1 MTEGRM
7 HNNIKQAVD
16 HCLSGVQADP
26 FLMQRVLRGEKTT
39 VKKKL
44 TVAVVFVTI
53 MSLITVVAIAV
64 GIYEWIKPRMDQAA
78 DILIGT
84 DWKMED
90 KMKLIDLMI
99 DSGVISADNE
109 LYLTCMDES
118 QSNEER
124 ERAATQLIDSIFGE
138 TIRSQLNPS
147 VLQQEEY
154 PSPDLHTVYAV
165 LYRIQ
170 NPDANDSEIDES
182 FECWLYGNSIF
193 SAPSEAE
200 NTPPRLLTEEDVTDM
215 AEFLLSEIYN
225 FNRAERA
232 ATQKSVSFDES
243 RSVWMIQFTVQAS
256 DLRPALRAEWISDDY
271 DPSSDS
277 YAWTVM
283 ISEDGSII
291 NASSIDELDWNRLI
305 PREAYPQWDQWK
317 DELRAF
323 MYCSTEE
330 RAQFSAIYKP
340 VVDTFLEQH
349 PSIAQY
355 FAETPYGYAEEFDP
369 TIYMITRQKYG
380 VPGEE
385 NVSELEAIATAR
397 QAYISSGLTGVSE
410 EMVNRR
416 CLTSTLY
423 IITDRDRPIWKV
435 EILAS
440 QLIGESAQGDHRS
453 GYRVLIDATTGELLE
468 QGELIRPF
476 DGRTVQEEAMWSY

>member
-1 MTEGRM
+1 
-7 HNNIKQAVD
+7 
-16 HCLSGVQADP
+16 
-26 FLMQRVLRGEKTT
+26 
-39 VKKKL
+39 
-44 TVAVVFVTI
+44 
-53 MSLITVVAIAV
+53 
-64 GIYEWIKPRMDQAA
+64 
-78 DILIGT
+78 
-84 DWKMED
+84 
-90 KMKLIDLMI
+90 
-99 DSGVISADNE
+99 
-109 LYLTCMDES
+109 
-118 QSNEER
+118 
-124 ERAATQLIDSIFGE
+124 
-138 TIRSQLNPS
+138 
-147 VLQQEEY
+147 
-154 PSPDLHTVYAV
+154 
-165 LYRIQ
+165 
-170 NPDANDSEIDES
+170 
-182 FECWLYGNSIF
+182 
-193 SAPSEAE
+193 
-200 NTPPRLLTEEDVTDM
+200 
-215 AEFLLSEIYN
+215 
-225 FNRAERA
+225 
-232 ATQKSVSFDES
+232 
-243 RSVWMIQFTVQAS
+243 MIQFTVQAS

-291 NASSIDELDWNRLI
+291 NASSTDELDWNRLI

-330 RAQFSAIYKP
+330 RAQFSIIYKP

-416 CLTSTLY
+416 CLTSALY

-453 GYRVLIDATTGELLE
+453 GYRVVIDATTGELLE